1 MSIDEKHDVPGAG
14 QKAPPAED
22 VATAAPVLSD
32 ELNDVRAQAADV
44 AAPDPRALAR
54 KALRTSW
61 PYAAGT
67 AVVLIVAG
75 AVFGGRGSWG
85 NVPMWVLA
93 VTTLLAFVAAAFA
106 ALVTYEL
113 LRIES
118 RRVALA
124 VAELRQREE
133 AQCRAQAARVAA
145 WYGRW
150 SSVVKGPGMTADPR
164 EWRRWGAIISNASDL
179 PVYNVR
185 VSFCVAVDPSA
196 GLTWRQGERFAGALR
211 LVPPGEEHIE
221 MPDHLRTDE
230 EASGNQPTWL
240 VAIQFTDAFGARWLR
255 DPQGRLEPADADPA
269 GMVGN
274 HLQHSGRTPIAGRA
288 PGRPEGATAV

>member
-1 MSIDEKHDVPGAG
+1 MSVDEKHADPGAG

-22 VATAAPVLSD
+22 VATAAPPVLAGG
-32 ELNDVRAQAADV
+32 LNNVRAQAAEV
-44 AAPDPRALAR
+44 AAPDSRALAR

-85 NVPMWVLA
+85 NVPLWVLA

-118 RRVALA
+118 RRVAVA

-133 AQCRAQAARVAA
+133 AQRRAQASRVAA

-150 SSVVKGPGMTADPR
+150 SSVVKGPGMTADHR
-164 EWRRWGAIISNASDL
+164 EWPRWGAIISNASDL

-185 VSFCVAVDPSA
+185 VSLCVAVEPSA

-211 LVPPGEEHIE
+211 LVPPGEENVE
-221 MPDHLRTDE
+221 MPDHVRTE
-230 EASGNQPTWL
+230 EAASGNQPTWL
-240 VAIQFTDAFGARWLR
+240 VAVEFTDASGTRWLR
-255 DPQGRLEPADADPA
+255 DPWGRLEPADAGLAESD
-269 GMVGN
+269 
-274 HLQHSGRTPIAGRA
+274 RR
-288 PGRPEGATAV
+288 

>member
-1 MSIDEKHDVPGAG
+1 MSVEEKQAGPVAG
-14 QKAPPAED
+14 QNAPRAED
-22 VATAAPVLSD
+22 VATAVPVLGD
-32 ELNDVRAQAADV
+32 GLNDARERAGDEAAL
-44 AAPDPRALAR
+44 DPRALAR

-61 PYAAGT
+61 PYAAGA

-75 AVFGGRGSWG
+75 AVFGGRGNWG
-85 NVPMWVLA
+85 NVPAWVLA

-118 RRVALA
+118 RRVAVA

-133 AQCRAQAARVAA
+133 AQRRAQASRVAA

-150 SSVVKGPGMTADPR
+150 SSVVKGPGMTADHR

-185 VSFCVAVDPSA
+185 VSLCVAVDPCA

-211 LVPPGEEHIE
+211 LVSPGQEHVE
-221 MPDHLRTDE
+221 MPDSVRTEE
-230 EASGNQPTWL
+230 EANGNQPTWL
-240 VAIQFTDAFGARWLR
+240 VAIEFTDASGVQWLR
-255 DPQGRLEPADADPA
+255 DPWGRLGPADA
-269 GMVGN
+269 G
-274 HLQHSGRTPIAGRA
+274 LA
-288 PGRPEGATAV
+288 P